1 VPAPIRLKQLS
12 AISLK
17 KGCLRDMEVV
27 DPFGMAYRKC
37 SLLKLFNPPLSSP
50 SLAALGVVAKP
61 IAHAQPQSG

>member
-1 VPAPIRLKQLS
+1 
-12 AISLK
+12 
-17 KGCLRDMEVV
+17 MEVV